1 MNVFN
6 TVGIIISDRLFIQ
19 ICYGITSV
27 MWAFLLNMYFKK
39 LKDYKKELNKYT
51 EMYIELFKVVDYR
64 TYIKVER
71 TAKFKKIFKN
81 KL

>member
-1 MNVFN
+1 
-6 TVGIIISDRLFIQ
+6 
-19 ICYGITSV
+19 